1 MKQGVGNELS
11 AGSETGFSSVAC
23 TNLLLGLEIRV
34 CADTLCVCMYRC
46 VCLDINVCTNE
57 LWFEPPRCKSVKREC
72 PFVRERMKTT
82 DSKTRVN
89 VLHKFYLPAVIT
101 EMKVLIHEQK

>member
-1 MKQGVGNELS
+1 MDLCETGCRDELS

-46 VCLDINVCTNE
+46 VCVDIIVCVQMNCG
-57 LWFEPPRCKSVKREC
+57 LSLFAA
-72 PFVRERMKTT
+72 
-82 DSKTRVN
+82 RV
-89 VLHKFYLPAVIT
+89 
-101 EMKVLIHEQK
+101 